1 MAKVAEVMS
10 EVQTY
15 LDMFSQYDKEF
26 AKWEGRVEKI
36 LKRYRD
42 DRTTTTA
49 QSHYNILWANVQTLK
64 AATFSRM
71 PKPDV
76 SRRHK
81 DNDPVARVASMLLE
95 RALDFEITHTEDF
108 QHALQ
113 ACVYDRF
120 LGGRGTSWVRYE
132 PVIETEQLQVS
143 EESEESEVTG
153 EYLDIEQSPVD
164 YVHWR
169 DFGHSYGRT
178 WPEVNCVWRKVYMNR
193 SALKER
199 FPEEQFDMLWKQ
211 IPLDASPD
219 EPRQKMAEGTTKQAL
234 IYEVWDRE
242 ERCVYWISKSMG
254 RILDKRDDPLQL
266 EEFFPCPEPIYSTLT
281 NESLV
286 PVPDFTL
293 YQDQANE
300 LDTLSDRIKGLV
312 NALKVRG
319 FYDAANPDLNRL
331 FTEGDN
337 NTLIPVKNYAAFA
350 EKGGLGGAVTFVDL
364 APIANALNMAYQ
376 AMGQVKQQIYD
387 ITGIS
392 DIVRGASNAGETATA
407 QQIKGQYATL
417 RLKTYQ
423 DEVARF
429 ASQILRI
436 KAQII
441 CQHFQPET
449 IFKIGGAELLSD
461 TDKQL
466 IPQAI
471 ELLKNNPMRTFRV
484 EVSTDSMLYADETQE
499 KQDRVEFLTA
509 TSSFIEKAVQ
519 GAQAAPELTPLLMD
533 LLKFGVQ
540 GFRVGR
546 TLEGEFDT
554 FADQAKD
561 KQKQLAANPPQPQPN
576 PEVLK
581 MQAEQQKSQADMQM
595 TQAKMQQDSQL
606 EQLKLQLAQQEA
618 SSKAQLEAE
627 RLQFEKYK
635 TELDN
640 QTKVVIAELQA
651 KNDIKKTSM
660 SINGAKEAEGLTEMS
675 DEGFEQPTS
684 ALASL
689 VDSINQNMASMIAV
703 SQQHNQNILTQ
714 QQIAHENLTA
724 QLTKPK
730 QVVRDINGKISGVQ

>member
-1 MAKVAEVMS
+1 MAKVSEVTS

-76 SRRHK
+76 SRRFK

-108 QHALQ
+108 QHSLT

-120 LGGRGTSWVRYE
+120 LGGRGTTWIRYE
-132 PVIETEQLQVS
+132 PVIESEQFQVS
-143 EESEESEVTG
+143 EDDEATESVG
-153 EYLDIEQSPVD
+153 EYLDIEQAPVD

-178 WPEVNCVWRKVYMNR
+178 WPDVNCVWRRVYMDRN
-193 SALKER
+193 ALKER
-199 FPEEQFDMLWKQ
+199 FPEEQFNMLWKQ

-219 EPRQKMAEGTTKQAL
+219 EPRTNMTEGTVKQAL

-242 ERCVYWISKSMG
+242 EKCVYWISKSMG
-254 RILDKRDDPLQL
+254 KILDKRDDPLQL

-300 LDTLSDRIKGLV
+300 LDTLADRIKGLV
-312 NALKVRG
+312 DAMKVRG
-319 FYDAANPDLNRL
+319 FYDAANADLGRL

-337 NTLIPVKNYAAFA
+337 NTLIPVKNYMAFA
-350 EKGGLGGAVTFVDL
+350 EKGGMRGSVEFVDL
-364 APIANALNMAYQ
+364 TPIAAALNMAYQ

-392 DIVRGASNAGETATA
+392 DIIRGASVASETATA

-429 ASQILRI
+429 ASQIMRI

-449 IFKIGGAELLSD
+449 IIKIGGAELLSD
-461 TDKQL
+461 TDKQYV
-466 IPQAI
+466 PQAI
-471 ELLKNNPMRTFRV
+471 ELLKDNPMRTFRV
-484 EVSTDSMLYADETQE
+484 EVATDSMLYADEAQE
-499 KQDRVEFLTA
+499 KADRVEFLQA
-509 TSSFIEKAVQ
+509 ASSFLER
-519 GAQAAPELTPLLMD
+519 GAKVAQQAPDLVPILMD
-533 LLKFGVQ
+533 MLKFGVT

-554 FADQAKD
+554 FADTQKE
-561 KQKQLAANPPQPQPN
+561 KQKQLQANPPPPQPN
-576 PEVLK
+576 PEVIKAQAEAQK
-581 MQAEQQKSQADMQM
+581 MQMEA
-595 TQAKMQQDSQL
+595 QL
-606 EQLKLQLAQQEA
+606 EQMRMQIETQKLE
-618 SSKAQLEAE
+618 
-627 RLQFEKYK
+627 FDKYK
-635 TELDN
+635 ADLDN
-640 QTKVVIAELQA
+640 QTKVIVAE
-651 KNDIKKTSM
+651 I
-660 SINGAKEAEGLTEMS
+660 GAKTDLHLKSLDINASKEQETLTEVTP
-675 DEGFEQPTS
+675 GGIEQPTS
-684 ALASL
+684 ALSSL
-689 VDSINQNMASMIAV
+689 VEAINNNMASMVAV
-703 SQQHNQNILTQ
+703 QAQHNTDLMMQ
-714 QQIAHENLTA
+714 QQAAHNNLVQ

-730 QVVRDINGKISGVQ
+730 QVVRGADGKIIGVQ

>member
-1 MAKVAEVMS
+1 MAKVSEVTS

-15 LDMFSQYDKEF
+15 LDMFSQYEKEF

-49 QSHYNILWANVQTLK
+49 QSHYNILWANVSTLK

-95 RALDFEITHTEDF
+95 RALDFEVTNTEDF
-108 QHALQ
+108 HHAL
-113 ACVYDRF
+113 ASCVSDRF
-120 LGGRGTSWVRYE
+120 LGGRGTAWIRYE
-132 PVIETEQLQVS
+132 PVIETEQFQVS
-143 EESEESEVTG
+143 EEEEQSESVG
-153 EYLDIEQSPVD
+153 EYLDIEQAPVD

-169 DFGHSYGRT
+169 DFGHCYGRT
-178 WPEVNCVWRKVYMNR
+178 WPEVNCVWRRVYMNR

-219 EPRQKMAEGTTKQAL
+219 EPRQKMTEGTTKQAL
-234 IYEVWDRE
+234 IYEVWCRE
-242 ERCVYWISKSMG
+242 TKSVYWISKSMG
-254 RILDKRDDPLQL
+254 KILDKRDDPLGL

-300 LDTLSDRIKGLV
+300 LDVLTDRIKGLID
-312 NALKVRG
+312 ALKVRG

-337 NTLIPVKNYAAFA
+337 NTLIPVNNYSAFS
-350 EKGGLGGAVTFVDL
+350 EKGGMRGSIEFVDL
-364 APIANALNMAYQ
+364 TPIANALNVAYQ

-392 DIVRGASNAGETATA
+392 DIIRGASVASETATA

-441 CQHFQPET
+441 CQQFQPET
-449 IFKIGGAELLSD
+449 IIKIGGAELLSA
-461 TDKQL
+461 TDQQL
-466 IPQAI
+466 VPQAI

-484 EVSTDSMLYADETQE
+484 EIATDSMLYADEAQE
-499 KQDRVEFLTA
+499 KQDRVEFLQA
-509 TSSFIEKAVQ
+509 ASSFLER
-519 GAQAAPELTPLLMD
+519 GAKVAQQAPDLVPILMD
-533 LLKFGVQ
+533 MLKFGVT

-546 TLEGEFDT
+546 TLEGEFDS
-554 FADQAKD
+554 FADAQKE
-561 KQKQLAANPPQPQPN
+561 KQKQLQANPPPAQPN
-576 PEVLK
+576 PEMIK
-581 MQAEQQKSQADMQM
+581 AQAEQQKMQMEAQIKQMEMQADAQREA
-595 TQAKMQQDSQL
+595 QRL
-606 EQLKLQLAQQEA
+606 E
-618 SSKAQLEAE
+618 
-627 RLQFEKYK
+627 FDKYK
-635 TELDN
+635 LELEN
-640 QTKVVIAELQA
+640 NTKVLIAEMSA
-651 KNDIKKTSM
+651 KTDLHLK
-660 SINGAKEAEGLTEMS
+660 SIDVNAAKEKETLTEMS
-675 DEGFEQPTS
+675 SDGYEQPTS
-684 ALASL
+684 ALSELIA
-689 VDSINQNMASMIAV
+689 SINNNMAMMV
-703 SQQHNQNILTQ
+703 QTQQQHNQDLVLQ
-714 QQIAHENLTA
+714 QQAAHDNLVG

-730 QVVRDINGKISGVQ
+730 QVVRSADGKIIGVQ

>member
-1 MAKVAEVMS
+1 MAKVSEVTS

-76 SRRHK
+76 SRRFK
-81 DNDPVARVASMLLE
+81 DSDPVARVASMLLE
-95 RALDFEITHTEDF
+95 RALDFEITHSEDF
-108 QHALQ
+108 QHSLT

-120 LGGRGTSWVRYE
+120 LGGRGTTWIRYE
-132 PVIETEQLQVS
+132 PVIESAQFQVS
-143 EESEESEVTG
+143 ETEEDTESEG
-153 EYLDIEQSPVD
+153 EYLDIEQAPVD

-169 DFGHSYGRT
+169 DFGHQYGRT
-178 WPEVNCVWRKVYMNR
+178 WAEVNCVWRRVYMNR
-193 SALKER
+193 EALKER
-199 FPEEQFDMLWKQ
+199 FPEDQFDMLWKQ

-219 EPRQKMAEGTTKQAL
+219 EPRQKMTEGTVKQAL

-242 ERCVYWISKSMG
+242 KKCVYWISKSMG
-254 RILDKRDDPLQL
+254 KILDKRQDPLQL

-300 LDTLSDRIKGLV
+300 LDTLADRIKGLV
-312 NALKVRG
+312 DAMKVRG
-319 FYDAANPDLNRL
+319 FYDAANADLGRL

-350 EKGGLGGAVTFVDL
+350 EKGGIGGSVQFVDL
-364 APIANALNMAYQ
+364 TPIANALNMAYQ

-392 DIVRGASNAGETATA
+392 DIVRGASNANETATA

-449 IFKIGGAELLSD
+449 IAKIGGAELLSD

-466 IPQAI
+466 VPQAM
-471 ELLKNNPMRTFRV
+471 ELLKDNPMRTFRV
-484 EVSTDSMLYADETQE
+484 EVATDSMLYADEQQE
-499 KQDRVEFLTA
+499 KADRVEFLSS
-509 TSSFIEKAVQ
+509 TSQFIEKAIQ
-519 GAQAAPELTPLLMD
+519 GAQAVPEMTPILMD

-554 FADQAKD
+554 FADAEKEKQA
-561 KQKQLAANPPQPQPN
+561 QAQANPQPPQPT
-576 PEVLK
+576 PEMLKAQAEMQK
-581 MQAEQQKSQADMQM
+581 MQMEN
-595 TQAKMQQDSQL
+595 QL
-606 EQLKLQLAQQEA
+606 EQMRM
-618 SSKAQLEAE
+618 QLETQKLEFE
-627 RLQFEKYK
+627 RYK
-635 TELDN
+635 ADLDN
-640 QTKVVIAELQA
+640 QTKVVVAEINA
-651 KNDIKKTSM
+651 KTDLHLKSLDINASREQET
-660 SINGAKEAEGLTEMS
+660 LTEVTP
-675 DEGFEQPTS
+675 GGIEQPTS
-684 ALASL
+684 ALSGL
-689 VDSINQNMASMIAV
+689 VEAINNNMASMVAV
-703 SQQHNQNILTQ
+703 QAQHNQDLMMQ
-714 QQIAHENLTA
+714 QQAAHQNLVQ

-730 QVVRDINGKISGVQ
+730 QVVRGADGKIIGVQ

>member
-1 MAKVAEVMS
+1 MAKVMQVAS
-10 EVQTY
+10 EVQKY
-15 LDMFSQYDKEF
+15 LDMFTQYDKEF

-42 DRTTTTA
+42 ERTTTTA

-76 SRRHK
+76 SRRFK

-95 RALDFEITHTEDF
+95 RALDFEITHTTDF
-108 QHALQ
+108 QESLTS
-113 ACVYDRF
+113 CVYDRF

-132 PVIETEQLQVS
+132 PIIETDDTFISEDE
-143 EESEESEVTG
+143 EESDSIS
-153 EYLDIEQSPVD
+153 EYLDIEQAPVD

-169 DFGHSYGRT
+169 DFGHSSGRT
-178 WPEVNCVWRKVYMNR
+178 WDEVNCVWRKVYMTR
-193 SALKER
+193 KMLKER
-199 FPEEQFDMLWKQ
+199 FPEESFGDLWKQ

-219 EPRQKMAEGTTKQAL
+219 DTRTKMTEGVTKRAL

-242 ERCVYWISKSMG
+242 SKCVYWISKSMG
-254 RILDKRDDPLQL
+254 KILDEREDPLQL
-266 EEFFPCPEPIYSTLT
+266 EEFFPCPKPLYATLT
-281 NESLV
+281 NESIV

-300 LDTLSDRIKGLV
+300 LDVLADRIKGLV
-312 NALKVRG
+312 DALKVRG
-319 FYDAANPDLNRL
+319 FYDAANADLGRL

-350 EKGGLGGAVTFVDL
+350 EKGGIGGSVQFVDL
-364 APIANALNMAYQ
+364 SPIANALNLAYV

-392 DIVRGASNAGETATA
+392 DIIRGASVASETATA

-423 DEVARF
+423 DEVAMF
-429 ASQILRI
+429 ASSILRI

-449 IFKIGGAELLSD
+449 ILKIGGAELLSD
-461 TDKQL
+461 TDKQMV
-466 IPQAI
+466 PQAI

-484 EVSTDSMLYADETQE
+484 EVATDSMLYADEAQE
-499 KQDRVEFLTA
+499 KADRVEFLSA
-509 TSSFIEKAVQ
+509 TSQFIEKAVQ
-519 GAQAAPELTPLLMD
+519 GAQAVPELTPLLMD
-533 LLKFGVQ
+533 LLKFGVT

-554 FADQAKD
+554 FADKEKERQA
-561 KQKQLAANPPQPQPN
+561 QASLNPPPPT
-576 PEVLK
+576 PEQIKAQTEAQK
-581 MQAEQQKSQADMQM
+581 MQVESQ
-595 TQAKMQQDSQL
+595 KMQSEIQL
-606 EQLKLQLAQQEA
+606 EQMRM
-618 SSKAQLEAE
+618 QLEAQKLE
-627 RLQFEKYK
+627 FEKWK
-635 TELDN
+635 AELDN
-640 QTKVVIAELQA
+640 NTKVVIAE
-651 KNDIKKTSM
+651 I
-660 SINGAKEAEGLTEMS
+660 GAKKDVKTTAMNLNAKDMETLTELDEEGLER
-675 DEGFEQPTS
+675 PTS
-684 ALASL
+684 ALESL
-689 VDSINQNMASMIAV
+689 IESINNNMEMMVAIQ
-703 SQQHNQNILTQ
+703 QQHNQEIAMQ
-714 QQIAHENLTA
+714 QELAHNNLVQ

-730 QVVRDINGKISGVQ
+730 QVVRGADGKIVGVA

>member
-1 MAKVAEVMS
+1 MAKVSEVTS

-15 LDMFSQYDKEF
+15 LDMFSQYEKEF

-49 QSHYNILWANVQTLK
+49 QSHYNILWANVSTLK

-95 RALDFEITHTEDF
+95 RALDFEITNTEDF
-108 QHALQ
+108 HHALSS
-113 ACVYDRF
+113 CVSDRF
-120 LGGRGTSWVRYE
+120 LGGRGTTWIRYE
-132 PVIETEQLQVS
+132 PVIETEQFQVS
-143 EESEESEVTG
+143 EEDEQSESIG
-153 EYLDIEQSPVD
+153 EYLDIEQAPVD

-169 DFGHSYGRT
+169 DFGHGYGRT
-178 WPEVNCVWRKVYMNR
+178 WPEVNCVWRRVYLNR

-219 EPRQKMAEGTTKQAL
+219 EPRQKMTEGTTKQAL

-242 ERCVYWISKSMG
+242 TKSVYWISKSMG
-254 RILDKRDDPLQL
+254 KILDKRDDPLGL

-300 LDTLSDRIKGLV
+300 LDVLTDRIKGLID
-312 NALKVRG
+312 ALKVRG

-350 EKGGLGGAVTFVDL
+350 EKGGLQGAVTFVDL
-364 APIANALNMAYQ
+364 NPIASALNVAYQ

-392 DIVRGASNAGETATA
+392 DIIRGASVASETATA

-441 CQHFQPET
+441 CQQFQPET
-449 IFKIGGAELLSD
+449 IIKIGGAELLSQ
-461 TDKQL
+461 TDQQL
-466 IPQAI
+466 VPQAI

-484 EVSTDSMLYADETQE
+484 EIATDSMLYADEAQE
-499 KQDRVEFLTA
+499 KQDRVEFMQA
-509 TSSFIEKAVQ
+509 TGAFIEKAIQ
-519 GAQAAPELTPLLMD
+519 GAQQVPELTPLLMD

-554 FADQAKD
+554 FADEAKEKQA
-561 KQKQLAANPPQPQPN
+561 QRAAQPPAQPQPT
-576 PEVLK
+576 PEMIK
-581 MQAEQQKSQADMQM
+581 AQAEQQKMQM
-595 TQAKMQQDSQL
+595 EAQMKQAEMQ
-606 EQLKLQLAQQEA
+606 A
-618 SSKAQLEAE
+618 EAE
-627 RLQFEKYK
+627 REAQRLEFDKYK
-635 TELDN
+635 LELEN
-640 QTKVVIAELQA
+640 NTKVLIAE
-651 KNDIKKTSM
+651 M
-660 SINGAKEAEGLTEMS
+660 GAKTDLHLKSIDVNAAKEQETLTEMTP
-675 DEGFEQPTS
+675 DGFEQPTS
-684 ALASL
+684 ALSELIA
-689 VDSINQNMASMIAV
+689 SINNNMAMMV
-703 SQQHNQNILTQ
+703 QTQQQHNQDLVLQ
-714 QQIAHENLTA
+714 QQAAHDNLVG
-724 QLTKPK
+724 QLAKPK
-730 QVVRDINGKISGVQ
+730 QVVRGADGKIIGVQ

>member
-1 MAKVAEVMS
+1 MAKVSQIMS

-64 AATFSRM
+64 SATFSRM
-71 PKPDV
+71 PRPDV

-81 DNDPVARVASMLLE
+81 DSDPVARVASMLLE
-95 RALDFEITHTEDF
+95 RALDFEITHGTDF
-108 QHALQ
+108 GHAMS
-113 ACVYDRF
+113 ASVSDRF
-120 LGGRGTSWVRYE
+120 LGGRGTSWIRYE
-132 PVIETEQLQVS
+132 PIIETDDTFVS
-143 EESEESEVTG
+143 ETDIDSDSSS
-153 EYLDIEQSPVD
+153 EYLDIEQAPVD

-169 DFGHSYGRT
+169 DFGHNSART
-178 WPEVNCVWRKVYMNR
+178 WDEVSCVWRKVYMTR
-193 SALKER
+193 QMLKER
-199 FPEEQFDMLWKQ
+199 FPEDKFDDLWKK

-219 EPRQKMAEGTTKQAL
+219 EPRTKMTEGVTKRGL
-234 IYEVWDRE
+234 IYEVWDKE
-242 ERCVYWISKSMG
+242 EKCVYWISKSMG
-254 RILDKRDDPLQL
+254 KILDKRDDPLEL
-266 EEFFPCPEPIYSTLT
+266 EEFFPCPQPIFSTLT

-312 NALKVRG
+312 DAMKVRG
-319 FYDAANPDLNRL
+319 FYDAANADIGRL

-350 EKGGLGGAVTFVDL
+350 EKGGLGGAVEFVDL
-364 APIANALNMAYQ
+364 TPIANALNMAYQ

-392 DIVRGASNAGETATA
+392 DIVRGASNANETATA

-429 ASQILRI
+429 ASQILQI

-441 CQHFQPET
+441 CQHFQPES
-449 IFKIGGAELLSD
+449 IMKIGGGDLLSD
-461 TDKQL
+461 ADKQL
-466 IPQAI
+466 IPQAM
-471 ELLKNNPMRTFRV
+471 ELLKNNPMRTFRI
-484 EVSTDSMLYADETQE
+484 EVATDSMLYADESQE
-499 KQDRVEFLTA
+499 KQDRVEFLQA
-509 TSSFIEKAVQ
+509 TSQFIEKAIQ
-519 GAQAAPELTPLLMD
+519 GAQAVPELTPLLMD

-554 FADQAKD
+554 FADQEKEKQAKA
-561 KQKQLAANPPQPQPN
+561 AANPQPPAPD
-576 PEVLK
+576 PEMIK
-581 MQAEQQKSQADMQM
+581 AQAEQQKMQM
-595 TQAKMQQDSQL
+595 QAQIKQMEMQAEAQREAQRL
-606 EQLKLQLAQQEA
+606 E
-618 SSKAQLEAE
+618 
-627 RLQFEKYK
+627 FDKYK
-635 TELDN
+635 LELEN
-640 QTKVVIAELQA
+640 NTKVLIAEMSA
-651 KNDIKKTSM
+651 KTDLHLKSLDI
-660 SINGAKEAEGLTEMS
+660 NAAKEQETLTEVTP
-675 DEGFEQPTS
+675 GGIEQPTS
-684 ALASL
+684 ALSSL
-689 VDSINQNMASMIAV
+689 VDSINNNMATMVAV
-703 SQQHNQNILTQ
+703 QAQHNTDLLTQ
-714 QQIAHENLTA
+714 QQMAHQNLVQ

-730 QVVRDINGKISGVQ
+730 QVVRGADGKIVGVQ

>member
-1 MAKVAEVMS
+1 
-10 EVQTY
+10 
-15 LDMFSQYDKEF
+15 MFSQYEKEF

-76 SRRHK
+76 SRRFK
-81 DNDPVARVASMLLE
+81 DSDPVARVASMILE
-95 RALDFEITHTEDF
+95 RALDFEITHSEDF
-108 QHALQ
+108 QHSLT

-120 LGGRGTSWVRYE
+120 LGGRGTTWIRYE
-132 PVIETEQLQVS
+132 PVIESDQFQISETDEETES
-143 EESEESEVTG
+143 TG
-153 EYLDIEQSPVD
+153 EYLDIEQAPVD

-169 DFGHSYGRT
+169 DFGHQYGRT
-178 WPEVNCVWRKVYMNR
+178 WAEVNCVWRKVYMDR
-193 SALKER
+193 ASLKER
-199 FPEEQFDMLWKQ
+199 FPEDQFDNLWKQ

-219 EPRQKMAEGTTKQAL
+219 EQRQKMTEGTTKQAL

-242 ERCVYWISKSMG
+242 HKCVYWISKSMG
-254 RILDKRDDPLQL
+254 KILDKREDPLQL
-266 EEFFPCPEPIYSTLT
+266 EEFFPCPEPMYATLT
-281 NESLV
+281 NESLI

-293 YQDQANE
+293 YQDQANQ
-300 LDTLSDRIKGLV
+300 LDTLADRIKGLV
-312 NALKVRG
+312 DAMKVRG
-319 FYDAANPDLNRL
+319 FYDAANSDLGRL

-350 EKGGLGGAVTFVDL
+350 EKGGIGGSVQFVDL
-364 APIANALNMAYQ
+364 SPIANALNMAYV

-392 DIVRGASNAGETATA
+392 DIIRGASNAGETATA

-449 IFKIGGAELLSD
+449 IMKIGGAELLSD

-466 IPQAI
+466 IPQAM
-471 ELLKNNPMRTFRV
+471 ELLKDNPMRTFRV
-484 EVSTDSMLYADETQE
+484 EVATDSMLYADEQQE
-499 KQDRVEFLTA
+499 KADRVEFLSA
-509 TSSFIEKAVQ
+509 TSQFIEKAIQ
-519 GAQAAPELTPLLMD
+519 GAQAVPEMTPILMD

-554 FADQAKD
+554 FADAEKEKQVQA
-561 KQKQLAANPPQPQPN
+561 QANPQPPQPSPDEIKAQA
-576 PEVLK
+576 EAQK
-581 MQAEQQKSQADMQM
+581 MQMEA
-595 TQAKMQQDSQL
+595 QL
-606 EQLKLQLAQQEA
+606 EQMRLQLETQ
-618 SSKAQLEAE
+618 KLE
-627 RLQFEKYK
+627 FEKYK
-635 TELDN
+635 VDQDN
-640 QTKVVIAELQA
+640 QTKIVVAEL
-651 KNDIKKTSM
+651 
-660 SINGAKEAEGLTEMS
+660 GAKKDLHLKSLDINAGREQEGLTEIS
-675 DEGFEQPTS
+675 PGGIEKPTS
-684 ALASL
+684 ALEGL
-689 VDSINQNMASMIAV
+689 VESINNNMQMVIST
-703 SQQHNQNILTQ
+703 QLQHNQDLAMRQ
-714 QQIAHENLTA
+714 EMAHQNLVQ

-730 QVVRDINGKISGVQ
+730 QVVRGADGKIIGVQ

>member
-1 MAKVAEVMS
+1 MAKVSEVTS
-10 EVQTY
+10 EVQEY

-76 SRRHK
+76 SRRFK

-95 RALDFEITHTEDF
+95 RALDFEITHSEDF
-108 QHALQ
+108 QHSLT

-120 LGGRGTSWVRYE
+120 LGGRGTTWIRYE
-132 PVIETEQLQVS
+132 PVIESQQFQVS
-143 EESEESEVTG
+143 EDDEATESEG

-178 WPEVNCVWRKVYMNR
+178 WPDVNCVWRRVYMNR
-193 SALKER
+193 EALKER

-219 EPRQKMAEGTTKQAL
+219 EPRTKMTEGTVKQAL

-242 ERCVYWISKSMG
+242 HKCVYWISKSMG
-254 RILDKRDDPLQL
+254 KILDKRDDPLQL

-300 LDTLSDRIKGLV
+300 LDTLADRIKGLV
-312 NALKVRG
+312 DAMKVRG
-319 FYDAANPDLNRL
+319 FYDAANADLGRL

-350 EKGGLGGAVTFVDL
+350 EKGGIGGSVQFVDL
-364 APIANALNMAYQ
+364 TPIANALNMAYA

-392 DIVRGASNAGETATA
+392 DIIRGASVASETATA

-449 IFKIGGAELLSD
+449 IIKIGGAELLSD
-461 TDKQL
+461 TDKQM
-466 IPQAI
+466 IPQAMA
-471 ELLKNNPMRTFRV
+471 LLKDNPMRTFRI
-484 EVSTDSMLYADETQE
+484 EVATDSMLYADESQE
-499 KQDRVEFLTA
+499 KSDRVEFLQA
-509 TSSFIEKAVQ
+509 TSSFIEKAIQ
-519 GAQAAPELTPLLMD
+519 GAQQVPEMTPLLMD

-554 FADQAKD
+554 FADQEKE
-561 KQKQLAANPPQPQPN
+561 KQAQAAANPQPPA
-576 PEVLK
+576 P
-581 MQAEQQKSQADMQM
+581 SP
-595 TQAKMQQDSQL
+595 
-606 EQLKLQLAQQEA
+606 EQLKAQAEAQKMQMEAQIEQMRLQLETQ
-618 SSKAQLEAE
+618 KLE
-627 RLQFEKYK
+627 FDKWK
-635 TELDN
+635 TQLDN
-640 QTKVVIAELQA
+640 DTKIVVAEISA
-651 KNDIKKTSM
+651 KTDLHLKSLDI
-660 SINGAKEAEGLTEMS
+660 NANKEQETLTEVTP
-675 DEGFEQPTS
+675 GGIEQPTS
-684 ALASL
+684 ALSGL
-689 VDSINQNMASMIAV
+689 VEAINNNMASMVAV
-703 SQQHNQNILTQ
+703 QAQHNQDLMMQ
-714 QQIAHENLTA
+714 QQAAHSNLVQ

-730 QVVRDINGKISGVQ
+730 QVVRGADGKIIGVQ

>member
-1 MAKVAEVMS
+1 MAKVSEVAS

-15 LDMFSQYDKEF
+15 LDMFSQYEKEF

-36 LKRYRD
+36 VRRYRD

-64 AATFSRM
+64 SATFSRM

-81 DNDPVARVASMLLE
+81 DNDPVARVASMILE
-95 RALDFEITHTEDF
+95 RALDFEITHTNDF
-108 QHALQ
+108 QHALG
-113 ACVYDRF
+113 ACVSDRF
-120 LGGRGTSWVRYE
+120 LGGRGTSWIRYE
-132 PVIETEQLQVS
+132 PIIETDDLFVS
-143 EESEESEVTG
+143 ETEIDSDSVS
-153 EYLDIEQSPVD
+153 EYLDIEQAPVD

-169 DFGHSYGRT
+169 DFGHQSART
-178 WPEVNCVWRKVYMNR
+178 WDEVTCVWRKVYMTR
-193 SALKER
+193 KMLRER
-199 FPEEQFDMLWKQ
+199 FPEDKFGNLADR

-219 EPRQKMAEGTTKQAL
+219 EPRQKMTEGVTKRAM
-234 IYEVWDRE
+234 IYEVWDKE
-242 ERCVYWISKSMG
+242 EKCVYWISKSMG
-254 RILDKRDDPLQL
+254 KILDERDDPLEL
-266 EEFFPCPEPIYSTLT
+266 EEFFPCPQPMYATLT
-281 NESLV
+281 NETLV

-300 LDTLSDRIKGLV
+300 LDVLTDRIKGLID
-312 NALKVRG
+312 ALKVRG

-350 EKGGLGGAVTFVDL
+350 EKGGLQGAVTFVDL
-364 APIANALNMAYQ
+364 NPIASALNVAYQ

-392 DIVRGASNAGETATA
+392 DIIRGASVASETATA

-429 ASQILRI
+429 ASQILQI

-449 IFKIGGAELLSD
+449 IVKIGGAELLSD

-466 IPQAI
+466 VPQAI
-471 ELLKNNPMRTFRV
+471 ELLKDNPMRTFRV
-484 EVSTDSMLYADETQE
+484 EIATDSMLYADEAQE
-499 KQDRVEFLTA
+499 KSDRVEFLQA
-509 TSSFIEKAVQ
+509 TSAFIEKAIQ
-519 GAQAAPELTPLLMD
+519 GAQAVPELTPLLMD

-554 FADQAKD
+554 FADAQKE
-561 KQKQLAANPPQPQPN
+561 KQKQLQANPPPAQPN
-576 PEVLK
+576 PEMIK
-581 MQAEQQKSQADMQM
+581 MQADQQKAQMDAQIKQMEMQAEAQREA
-595 TQAKMQQDSQL
+595 QRL
-606 EQLKLQLAQQEA
+606 EFDRYKLE
-618 SSKAQLEAE
+618 LE
-627 RLQFEKYK
+627 
-635 TELDN
+635 N
-640 QTKVVIAELQA
+640 NTKVLIAEMGA
-651 KNDIKKTSM
+651 KNDLHLKSLD
-660 SINGAKEAEGLTEMS
+660 INAKNAEALTEVS
-675 DEGFEQPTS
+675 IDGIEQPTS
-684 ALASL
+684 ALTGL
-689 VDSINQNMASMIAV
+689 VEAINNNLGMITAT
-703 SQQHNQNILTQ
+703 QAQHNQDLLMQ
-714 QQIAHENLTA
+714 QQMAHENLVQ
-724 QLTKPK
+724 QLTRPK
-730 QVVRDINGKISGVQ
+730 QVIRDANGKIAGVA

>member
-1 MAKVAEVMS
+1 MAKVSQIMS

-81 DNDPVARVASMLLE
+81 DSDPVARVASMLLE
-95 RALDFEITHTEDF
+95 RALDFEITNTEDF
-108 QHALQ
+108 YHSLNS
-113 ACVYDRF
+113 CVYDRF
-120 LGGRGTSWVRYE
+120 LGGRGTSWIRYE
-132 PVIETEQLQVS
+132 PIIETDDTFVS
-143 EESEESEVTG
+143 EDELDSDNVS
-153 EYLDIEQSPVD
+153 EYLDIEQAPVD

-169 DFGHSYGRT
+169 DFGHNSART
-178 WPEVNCVWRKVYMNR
+178 WDEVSCVWRKVYMTR
-193 SALKER
+193 QMLKER
-199 FPEEQFDMLWKQ
+199 FPEDKFDDLWKR

-219 EPRQKMAEGTTKQAL
+219 EPRTKMTEGVTKRGL
-234 IYEVWDRE
+234 IYEVWDKE
-242 ERCVYWISKSMG
+242 SKCVYWISKSMG
-254 RILDKRDDPLQL
+254 KILDKREDPLQL
-266 EEFFPCPEPIYSTLT
+266 EEFFPCPEPMFSTLT

-312 NALKVRG
+312 DAMKVRG
-319 FYDAANPDLNRL
+319 FYDAANADLGRL

-350 EKGGLGGAVTFVDL
+350 EKGGLGGAVEFVDL
-364 APIANALNMAYQ
+364 TPIANALNMAYM

-392 DIVRGASNAGETATA
+392 DIVRGASNANETATA
-407 QQIKGQYATL
+407 QQIKGQYASL

-429 ASQILRI
+429 ASQVLKI

-449 IFKIGGAELLSD
+449 IVKIGGAELLSP
-461 TDKQL
+461 TDQQL
-466 IPQAI
+466 VPQAI
-471 ELLKNNPMRTFRV
+471 QLLKDNPMRTFRI
-484 EVSTDSMLYADETQE
+484 EIATDSMLYADEQQE
-499 KQDRVEFLTA
+499 KTDRVEFLQA
-509 TSSFIEKAVQ
+509 TSQFIEKAIQ
-519 GAQAAPELTPLLMD
+519 GAQAVPELTPLLMD

-554 FADQAKD
+554 FADAEKEKQA
-561 KQKQLAANPPQPQPN
+561 QAQANPQPPAPD
-576 PEVLK
+576 PEMIK
-581 MQAEQQKSQADMQM
+581 AQAEQQKAQMEAQIKQMEMQAEAQREA
-595 TQAKMQQDSQL
+595 QRL
-606 EQLKLQLAQQEA
+606 EFDRYKVE
-618 SSKAQLEAE
+618 LE
-627 RLQFEKYK
+627 
-635 TELDN
+635 N
-640 QTKVVIAELQA
+640 NTKVLIAELSA
-651 KNDIKKTSM
+651 KTDLHLKSLDI
-660 SINGAKEAEGLTEMS
+660 NANKEQETLTEVTP
-675 DEGFEQPTS
+675 GGIEQPTS
-684 ALASL
+684 ALSGL
-689 VDSINQNMASMIAV
+689 VEAINNNMAVMTQA
-703 SQQHNQNILTQ
+703 QAQHNQDILMQ
-714 QQIAHENLTA
+714 QQMAHESLVQ

-730 QVVRDINGKISGVQ
+730 QVVRGADGKIVGVQ

>member
-1 MAKVAEVMS
+1 MAKVSQIAS

-81 DNDPVARVASMLLE
+81 DSDPVARVASMLLE
-95 RALDFEITHTEDF
+95 RALDFEITNTEDF
-108 QHALQ
+108 YHSLNS
-113 ACVYDRF
+113 CVYDRF
-120 LGGRGTSWVRYE
+120 LGGRGTSWIRYE
-132 PVIETEQLQVS
+132 PIIETDDTFISEDELDSDNVS
-143 EESEESEVTG
+143 
-153 EYLDIEQSPVD
+153 EYLDIEQTPVD

-169 DFGHSYGRT
+169 DFGHNSART
-178 WPEVNCVWRKVYMNR
+178 WDEVSCVWRKVYMTR
-193 SALKER
+193 KMLKER
-199 FPEEQFDMLWKQ
+199 FPEDKFDDLWKR

-219 EPRQKMAEGTTKQAL
+219 EPRTKMTEGVTKRGL
-234 IYEVWDRE
+234 IYEVWDKE
-242 ERCVYWISKSMG
+242 EKCVYWISKSMG
-254 RILDKRDDPLQL
+254 KILDKREDPLQL
-266 EEFFPCPEPIYSTLT
+266 EEFFPCPEPMFSTLT
-281 NESLV
+281 NETLV

-312 NALKVRG
+312 DAMKVRG
-319 FYDAANPDLNRL
+319 FYDAANADLGRL

-350 EKGGLGGAVTFVDL
+350 EKGGLGGAVEFVDL
-364 APIANALNMAYQ
+364 TPIANALNMAYQ

-392 DIVRGASNAGETATA
+392 DIIRGASVASETATA

-429 ASQILRI
+429 ASQILKI

-449 IFKIGGAELLSD
+449 ILKIGGAELLSQ
-461 TDKQL
+461 TDQQL
-466 IPQAI
+466 VPQAI
-471 ELLKNNPMRTFRV
+471 ELLKDNPMRTFRI
-484 EVSTDSMLYADETQE
+484 EIATDSMLYADEQQE
-499 KQDRVEFLTA
+499 KADRVEFLQA
-509 TSSFIEKAVQ
+509 TSSFIEKAIQ
-519 GAQAAPELTPLLMD
+519 GAQAVPEMTPILMD

-554 FADQAKD
+554 FADAEKEKQVQA
-561 KQKQLAANPPQPQPN
+561 AANPQPPAPD
-576 PEVLK
+576 PEMIK
-581 MQAEQQKSQADMQM
+581 AQAEQQKMQM
-595 TQAKMQQDSQL
+595 EAQIEQMRMQL
-606 EQLKLQLAQQEA
+606 EGQKLE
-618 SSKAQLEAE
+618 
-627 RLQFEKYK
+627 FEKYK
-635 TELDN
+635 ADLDN
-640 QTKVVIAELQA
+640 QTKVVVAEINA
-651 KNDIKKTSM
+651 KTDLHLKSLDI
-660 SINGAKEAEGLTEMS
+660 NAAKEQETLTEIS
-675 DEGFEQPTS
+675 DNGMEQPTS
-684 ALASL
+684 ALSEL
-689 VDSINQNMASMIAV
+689 IESINNNMAMMVATQ
-703 SQQHNQNILTQ
+703 QQHNQDLVLQ
-714 QQIAHENLTA
+714 QQAAHDNLVS

-730 QVVRDINGKISGVQ
+730 QVIRGADNKIIGVQ

>member
-1 MAKVAEVMS
+1 MAKVSEVTS
-10 EVQTY
+10 EVQKY

-76 SRRHK
+76 SRRFK
-81 DNDPVARVASMLLE
+81 DSDPVARVASMLLE
-95 RALDFEITHTEDF
+95 RALDFEITHSEDF
-108 QHALQ
+108 QHSLT

-120 LGGRGTSWVRYE
+120 LGGRGTTWIRYE
-132 PVIETEQLQVS
+132 PVIESQQFQMSETE
-143 EESEESEVTG
+143 EDTESEG
-153 EYLDIEQSPVD
+153 EYLDIEQAPVD

-169 DFGHSYGRT
+169 DFGHCYGRT
-178 WPEVNCVWRKVYMNR
+178 WAEVNCVWRKVYLNR
-193 SALKER
+193 EALKER
-199 FPEEQFDMLWKQ
+199 FPEEQFGNLWQQ

-219 EPRQKMAEGTTKQAL
+219 EPRQKMTEGTVKQAL

-242 ERCVYWISKSMG
+242 EKCVYWISKSMG
-254 RILDKRDDPLQL
+254 KILDKREDPLQL

-300 LDTLSDRIKGLV
+300 LDTLADRIKGLV
-312 NALKVRG
+312 DAMKVRG
-319 FYDAANPDLNRL
+319 FYDAANADLGRL

-350 EKGGLGGAVTFVDL
+350 EKGGIGGSVQFVDL
-364 APIANALNMAYQ
+364 TPIANALNMAYQ

-392 DIVRGASNAGETATA
+392 DIIRGASNAGETATA

-449 IFKIGGAELLSD
+449 IIKIGGGELLSD

-466 IPQAI
+466 IPQAM
-471 ELLKNNPMRTFRV
+471 ELLKDNPMRTFRV
-484 EVSTDSMLYADETQE
+484 EVATDSMLYADETQE
-499 KQDRVEFLTA
+499 KQDRVEFLSA
-509 TSSFIEKAVQ
+509 TSQFIEKAIQ
-519 GAQAAPELTPLLMD
+519 GAQAVPEMTPLLMD

-546 TLEGEFDT
+546 VLEGEFDT
-554 FADQAKD
+554 FADQEKE
-561 KQKQLAANPPQPQPN
+561 KQAQLAANPQPPQPT
-576 PEVLK
+576 PEMIKAQAEAQK
-581 MQAEQQKSQADMQM
+581 MQMEA
-595 TQAKMQQDSQL
+595 QL
-606 EQLKLQLAQQEA
+606 EQMRMQIENQKLE
-618 SSKAQLEAE
+618 
-627 RLQFEKYK
+627 FEKYK
-635 TELDN
+635 ADLDN
-640 QTKVVIAELQA
+640 QTKVVVAEIAA
-651 KNDIKKTSM
+651 KTDLHLKSLDINASREQET
-660 SINGAKEAEGLTEMS
+660 LTEVS
-675 DEGFEQPTS
+675 PGGIEQPTS
-684 ALASL
+684 ALSSL
-689 VDSINQNMASMIAV
+689 VEAINNNMATMTAA
-703 SQQHNQNILTQ
+703 QAQHNQDILMQ
-714 QQIAHENLTA
+714 QQMAHQNLVA

-730 QVVRDINGKISGVQ
+730 QVVRGADGKIIGVQ

>member
-1 MAKVAEVMS
+1 MAKVSEVTS

-15 LDMFSQYDKEF
+15 LDMFSQYEKEF

-49 QSHYNILWANVQTLK
+49 QSHYNILWANVSTLK

-95 RALDFEITHTEDF
+95 RALDFEVTNTEDF
-108 QHALQ
+108 HHALSS
-113 ACVYDRF
+113 CVSDRF
-120 LGGRGTSWVRYE
+120 LGGRGTTWIRYE
-132 PVIETEQLQVS
+132 PVIETDQFQVS
-143 EESEESEVTG
+143 EEDEQSESVG
-153 EYLDIEQSPVD
+153 EYLDIEQAPVD

-169 DFGHSYGRT
+169 DFGHCYART
-178 WPEVNCVWRKVYMNR
+178 WPEVHCVWRRVYMNR
-193 SALKER
+193 DALKER
-199 FPEEQFDMLWKQ
+199 FPEDKFDMLWKQ

-219 EPRQKMAEGTTKQAL
+219 EPRQKMTEGTTKQAL
-234 IYEVWDRE
+234 VYEVWCRE
-242 ERCVYWISKSMG
+242 TKCVYWISKSMG
-254 RILDKRDDPLQL
+254 KILDKRDDPLGL

-281 NESLV
+281 NETLV

-300 LDTLSDRIKGLV
+300 LDVLTDRIKGLV
-312 NALKVRG
+312 DALKVRG

-364 APIANALNMAYQ
+364 QPIAAALNMAYQ

-392 DIVRGASNAGETATA
+392 DIIRGASVASETATA

-441 CQHFQPET
+441 CQQFQPET
-449 IFKIGGAELLSD
+449 IIKIGGAELLSQ
-461 TDKQL
+461 TDQQL
-466 IPQAI
+466 VPQAI

-484 EVSTDSMLYADETQE
+484 EIATDSMLYADEAQE
-499 KQDRVEFLTA
+499 KQDRVEFMQA
-509 TSSFIEKAVQ
+509 TGAFIEKAIQ
-519 GAQAAPELTPLLMD
+519 GAQQVPELTPLLMD

-554 FADQAKD
+554 FADEAKEKQA
-561 KQKQLAANPPQPQPN
+561 QRAAQPPAQPQPT
-576 PEVLK
+576 PEMIK
-581 MQAEQQKSQADMQM
+581 AQAEQQKMQMDSQIKQMEMQADAQREA
-595 TQAKMQQDSQL
+595 QRL
-606 EQLKLQLAQQEA
+606 E
-618 SSKAQLEAE
+618 
-627 RLQFEKYK
+627 FDKYK
-635 TELDN
+635 LELEN
-640 QTKVVIAELQA
+640 NTKVLIAE
-651 KNDIKKTSM
+651 M
-660 SINGAKEAEGLTEMS
+660 GAKTDLHLKSIDVNAAKEQETLTEMS
-675 DEGFEQPTS
+675 SDGFEQPTS
-684 ALASL
+684 ALSELIA
-689 VDSINQNMASMIAV
+689 SINNNMAMMV
-703 SQQHNQNILTQ
+703 QTQQQHNQDLVLQ
-714 QQIAHENLTA
+714 QQAAHDNLVG

-730 QVVRDINGKISGVQ
+730 QVVRGADGKIIGVQ

>member
-1 MAKVAEVMS
+1 MAKVS
-10 EVQTY
+10 EVTSEIQTY

-76 SRRHK
+76 SRRFK
-81 DNDPVARVASMLLE
+81 DSDPVARVASMILE
-95 RALDFEITHTEDF
+95 RALDFEITHSEDF
-108 QHALQ
+108 QHSLT

-120 LGGRGTSWVRYE
+120 LGGRGTTWIRYE
-132 PVIETEQLQVS
+132 PVIESDQFQVS
-143 EESEESEVTG
+143 ETDEETESAG
-153 EYLDIEQSPVD
+153 EYLDIEQAPVD

-169 DFGHSYGRT
+169 DFGHQYGRT
-178 WPEVNCVWRKVYMNR
+178 WAEVNCVWRKVYMNR
-193 SALKER
+193 EALKER
-199 FPEEQFDMLWKQ
+199 FPEDQFDMLWKQ

-219 EPRQKMAEGTTKQAL
+219 EPRQKMTEGTVKQAL

-242 ERCVYWISKSMG
+242 KKCVYWISKSMG
-254 RILDKRDDPLQL
+254 KILDKREDPLGL
-266 EEFFPCPEPIYSTLT
+266 EEFFPCPEPMYSTLT

-312 NALKVRG
+312 DAMKVRG
-319 FYDAANPDLNRL
+319 FYDAANADLGRL

-350 EKGGLGGAVTFVDL
+350 EKGGIGGSVQFVDL
-364 APIANALNMAYQ
+364 TPIANALNMAYQ
-376 AMGQVKQQIYD
+376 AMAQVKQQIYD

-392 DIVRGASNAGETATA
+392 DIIRGASNAGETATA

-449 IFKIGGAELLSD
+449 IMKIGGAELLSD

-466 IPQAI
+466 IPQAM
-471 ELLKNNPMRTFRV
+471 ELLKDNPMRTFRV
-484 EVSTDSMLYADETQE
+484 EVATDSMLYADEQQE
-499 KQDRVEFLTA
+499 KADRVEFLSA
-509 TSSFIEKAVQ
+509 TSQFIEKAIQ
-519 GAQAAPELTPLLMD
+519 GAQAVPEMTPILMD

-546 TLEGEFDT
+546 TLEGEFDS
-554 FADQAKD
+554 FADAEKEKQA
-561 KQKQLAANPPQPQPN
+561 QAQANPQPPQPSPDEIKAQA
-576 PEVLK
+576 EAQK
-581 MQAEQQKSQADMQM
+581 MQMEG
-595 TQAKMQQDSQL
+595 QL
-606 EQLKLQLAQQEA
+606 EQMRLQLETQ
-618 SSKAQLEAE
+618 KLE
-627 RLQFEKYK
+627 FEKYK
-635 TELDN
+635 VDQDN
-640 QTKVVIAELQA
+640 QTKIVVAEL
-651 KNDIKKTSM
+651 
-660 SINGAKEAEGLTEMS
+660 GAKKDLHLKSLDINAGREQEGLTEIS
-675 DEGFEQPTS
+675 PGGIEKPTS
-684 ALASL
+684 ALEGL
-689 VDSINQNMASMIAV
+689 VESINNNMQMVIST
-703 SQQHNQNILTQ
+703 QLQHNQDLAMRQ
-714 QQIAHENLTA
+714 EMAHQNLVQ

-730 QVVRDINGKISGVQ
+730 QVVRGADGKIIGVQ